1 MVKVCAPDTRG
12 VAKKGGEHNRIPSS
26 LSKQIKNTL
35 KCRKY
40 QQGASSE
47 AAQKIIDL

>member
-12 VAKKGGEHNRIPSS
+12 VGKKIRGREHNRIPSS

-35 KCRKY
+35 KRRKY

-47 AAQKIIDL
+47 AAQK